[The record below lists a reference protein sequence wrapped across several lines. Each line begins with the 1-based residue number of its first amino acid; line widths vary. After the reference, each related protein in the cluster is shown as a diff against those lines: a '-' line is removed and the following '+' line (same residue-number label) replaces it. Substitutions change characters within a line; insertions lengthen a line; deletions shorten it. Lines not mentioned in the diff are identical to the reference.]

1 MVLHSA
7 MELFCL
13 NIHLQQG
20 EQWKKHMDIFNELK
34 TKPMNSYRWLLV
46 ALCILLNVVD
56 GYDVQVMS
64 FTAASVS
71 KEWALSGSELGI
83 LISLGLIGMAVG
95 SLFIAPIADSV
106 GRRTIILSCLLLSG
120 ITMLVSSHADSAFQL
135 GILRFITGIG
145 IGGLL
150 TNGAVMA
157 NEFSTTKWKNLS
169 VALLSTGYAM
179 GAVFGGMIA
188 FRLIGTVGWRT
199 VFLCGGLFTLAVLVL
214 VYFVLPESVEY
225 QLIKRK
231 PNTLERI
238 NKTLAKFKISTI
250 EAFPA
255 YQQVST
261 GKVTIASLFK
271 GQLKVRTLFVWV
283 AFFSVMA
290 GQYFIL
296 TWTPKLLSMAGMT
309 PEQGVSLGIILNFG
323 GIFGAILMAFLTVRF
338 KIHFVLS
345 TFFAATAAC
354 ITVFVLNSGDYTS
367 AMWIAVLV
375 GVFNNGCV
383 AGMYALAN
391 STYDTEVRAT
401 GVGSAITMGR
411 LGGILSP
418 LGAGYLLDAGIK
430 PLHLYNFDA
439 VLFGVGC
446 VMIVLMY
453 IAVRKQNLGK
463 TVAQTQQHTTP

>member
-1 MVLHSA
+1 
-7 MELFCL
+7 
-13 NIHLQQG
+13 
-20 EQWKKHMDIFNELK
+20 MDIFNELK
-34 TKPMNSYRWLLV
+34 TRPMNSYRWLLV
-46 ALCILLNVVD
+46 GLCILLNIVD

-71 KEWALSGSELGI
+71 KEWALSGSVLGI
-83 LISLGLIGMAVG
+83 LISLGLVGMAFG
-95 SLFIAPIADSV
+95 SLFIAPIADKV

-120 ITMLVSSHADSAFQL
+120 ITMLFSSHVMNPYQL
-135 GILRFITGIG
+135 GILRFVTGIG

-169 VALLSTGYAM
+169 VALLSTGYAI
-179 GAVFGGMIA
+179 GAVVGGMIA
-188 FRLIGTVGWRT
+188 YRLIGTVGWRS
-199 VFLCGGLFTLAVLVL
+199 VFMCGGIFTLSVLVL

-225 QLIKRK
+225 QLIKRQ
-231 PNTLERI
+231 PNSIERI
-238 NKTLAKFKISTI
+238 NKTLAKFNIQAIHS
-250 EAFPA
+250 FPA
-255 YQQVST
+255 YKELT
-261 GKVTIASLFK
+261 HGKVSIKTLFK
-271 GQLKVRTLFVWV
+271 GNFKARTIFVWI

-296 TWTPKLLSMAGMT
+296 TWTPKLLTMAGMT

-323 GIFGAILMAFLTVRF
+323 GIFGAILMAFLTVRYQ
-338 KIHFVLS
+338 INLVLS
-345 TFFAATAAC
+345 SFFALTAIF
-354 ITVFVLNSGDYTS
+354 ITVFVLNSGNYVS
-367 AMWIAVLV
+367 SMWIAVLV

-391 STYDTEVRAT
+391 STYDTEIRAT

-430 PLHLYNFDA
+430 PLHLYNIDA
-439 VLFGVGC
+439 ILFAIGC
-446 VMIVLMY
+446 IVIFVMYLTVK
-453 IAVRKQNLGK
+453 KQKHIKDLKQVNSLS
-463 TVAQTQQHTTP
+463 

>member
-1 MVLHSA
+1 
-7 MELFCL
+7 
-13 NIHLQQG
+13 
-20 EQWKKHMDIFNELK
+20 MDIFNELK
-34 TKPMNSYRWLLV
+34 TRPMNSYRWLLV
-46 ALCILLNVVD
+46 GLCILLNIVD

-71 KEWALSGSELGI
+71 KEWALSGSILGI
-83 LISLGLIGMAVG
+83 LISLGLVGMAFG
-95 SLFIAPIADSV
+95 SLFIAPIADKV

-120 ITMLVSSHADSAFQL
+120 ITMLFSSHVMNTYQL

-169 VALLSTGYAM
+169 VALLSTGYAI
-179 GAVFGGMIA
+179 GAVVGGMIA
-188 FRLIGTVGWRT
+188 YRLIGTVGWRS
-199 VFLCGGLFTLAVLVL
+199 VFMCGGIFTLTVLVL

-225 QLIKRK
+225 QLIKRQ
-231 PNTLERI
+231 PNSIERI
-238 NKTLAKFKISTI
+238 NKTLAKFNIQAIHS
-250 EAFPA
+250 FPA
-255 YQQVST
+255 YKELT
-261 GKVTIASLFK
+261 HGKVSIKTLFK
-271 GQLKVRTLFVWV
+271 GNFKARTIFVWI

-296 TWTPKLLSMAGMT
+296 TWTPKLLTMAGMT

-323 GIFGAILMAFLTVRF
+323 GILGAILMAFLTVRYQ
-338 KIHFVLS
+338 INLVLS
-345 TFFAATAAC
+345 SFFALTAIF
-354 ITVFVLNSGDYTS
+354 ITVFVLNSGNYIYS
-367 AMWIAVLV
+367 MWIAVLV
-375 GVFNNGCV
+375 GIFNNGCV

-391 STYDTEVRAT
+391 STYDTEIRAT

-430 PLHLYNFDA
+430 PLHLYNIDA
-439 VLFGVGC
+439 ILFAIGC
-446 VMIVLMY
+446 IVIFVMYLTVK
-453 IAVRKQNLGK
+453 KQKHIKDLKQANSLS
-463 TVAQTQQHTTP
+463 

>member
-1 MVLHSA
+1 
-7 MELFCL
+7 
-13 NIHLQQG
+13 
-20 EQWKKHMDIFNELK
+20 MDIFNELK
-34 TKPMNSYRWLLV
+34 TRPMNSYRWLLV
-46 ALCILLNVVD
+46 GLCILLNIVD

-71 KEWALSGSELGI
+71 KEWALSGSVLGI
-83 LISLGLIGMAVG
+83 LISLGLVGMAFG
-95 SLFIAPIADSV
+95 SLFIAPIADKV

-120 ITMLVSSHADSAFQL
+120 ITMLFSSHVMNPYQL

-169 VALLSTGYAM
+169 VALLSTGYAI
-179 GAVFGGMIA
+179 GAVVGGMIA
-188 FRLIGTVGWRT
+188 YRLIGTVGWRS
-199 VFLCGGLFTLAVLVL
+199 VFMCGGIFTLTVLIL

-225 QLIKRK
+225 QLIKRQ
-231 PNTLERI
+231 PNSIERI
-238 NKTLAKFKISTI
+238 NKTLAKFNIQAIHS
-250 EAFPA
+250 FPA
-255 YQQVST
+255 YKELT
-261 GKVTIASLFK
+261 HGKVSIKTLFK
-271 GQLKVRTLFVWV
+271 GNFKARTIFVWI

-296 TWTPKLLSMAGMT
+296 TWTPKLLTMAGMT

-323 GIFGAILMAFLTVRF
+323 GILGAILMAFLTVRYQ
-338 KIHFVLS
+338 INLVLS
-345 TFFAATAAC
+345 SFFALTAIF
-354 ITVFVLNSGDYTS
+354 ITVFVLNSGNYIYS
-367 AMWIAVLV
+367 MWIAVLV
-375 GVFNNGCV
+375 GIFNNGCV

-391 STYDTEVRAT
+391 STYDTEIRAT

-430 PLHLYNFDA
+430 PLHLYNIDA
-439 VLFGVGC
+439 ILFAIGC
-446 VMIVLMY
+446 IVIFIMY
-453 IAVRKQNLGK
+453 LTVKKQKHIKDLKQVNSLS
-463 TVAQTQQHTTP
+463 

>member
-1 MVLHSA
+1 
-7 MELFCL
+7 
-13 NIHLQQG
+13 
-20 EQWKKHMDIFNELK
+20 MDIFNELK
-34 TKPMNSYRWLLV
+34 TRPMNSYRWLLV
-46 ALCILLNVVD
+46 GLCILLNIVD

-71 KEWALSGSELGI
+71 KEWALSGSILGI
-83 LISLGLIGMAVG
+83 LISLGLVGMAFG
-95 SLFIAPIADSV
+95 SLFIAPIADKV

-120 ITMLVSSHADSAFQL
+120 ITMLFSSHVMNPYQL

-169 VALLSTGYAM
+169 VALLSTGYAI
-179 GAVFGGMIA
+179 GAVVGGMIA
-188 FRLIGTVGWRT
+188 YRLIGTVGWRS
-199 VFLCGGLFTLAVLVL
+199 VFMCGGIFTLTVLVL

-225 QLIKRK
+225 QLIKRQ
-231 PNTLERI
+231 PNSIERI
-238 NKTLAKFKISTI
+238 NKTLAKFNIQAIHS
-250 EAFPA
+250 FPA
-255 YQQVST
+255 YT
-261 GKVTIASLFK
+261 ELTHGKVSIKTLFK
-271 GQLKVRTLFVWV
+271 GNLKARTIFVWI

-296 TWTPKLLSMAGMT
+296 TWTPKLLTMAGMT

-323 GIFGAILMAFLTVRF
+323 GIFGAILMAFLTVRYQ
-338 KIHFVLS
+338 INLVLS
-345 TFFAATAAC
+345 SFFALTAIF
-354 ITVFVLNSGDYTS
+354 ITVFVLNSGNYVYS
-367 AMWIAVLV
+367 MWIAVLV

-391 STYDTEVRAT
+391 STYDTEIRAT

-430 PLHLYNFDA
+430 PLHLYNIDA
-439 VLFGVGC
+439 ILFAIGC
-446 VMIVLMY
+446 IVIFVMYLTVK
-453 IAVRKQNLGK
+453 KQKHIKDLKQVNSLS
-463 TVAQTQQHTTP
+463 

>member
-1 MVLHSA
+1 
-7 MELFCL
+7 
-13 NIHLQQG
+13 
-20 EQWKKHMDIFNELK
+20 MDIFNELK
-34 TKPMNSYRWLLV
+34 TQPMNSYRWLLV
-46 ALCILLNVVD
+46 GLCILLNIVD

-71 KEWALSGSELGI
+71 KEWALSGSVLGI
-83 LISLGLIGMAVG
+83 LISLGLVGMAFG
-95 SLFIAPIADSV
+95 SLFIAPIADKV

-120 ITMLVSSHADSAFQL
+120 ITMLFSSHVMNPYQL

-169 VALLSTGYAM
+169 VALLSTGYAI
-179 GAVFGGMIA
+179 GAVVGGMIA
-188 FRLIGTVGWRT
+188 YRLIGNVGWRS
-199 VFLCGGLFTLAVLVL
+199 VFMCGGIFTLTVLVL

-225 QLIKRK
+225 QLIKRQ
-231 PNTLERI
+231 PNSIERI
-238 NKTLAKFKISTI
+238 NKTLAKFNIQAIHS
-250 EAFPA
+250 FPA
-255 YQQVST
+255 YKELT
-261 GKVTIASLFK
+261 HGKVSIKTLFK
-271 GQLKVRTLFVWV
+271 GNFKARTIFVWI

-296 TWTPKLLSMAGMT
+296 TWTPKLLTMAGMT

-323 GIFGAILMAFLTVRF
+323 GILGAILMAFLTVRYQ
-338 KIHFVLS
+338 INLVLS
-345 TFFAATAAC
+345 SFFALTAIF
-354 ITVFVLNSGDYTS
+354 ITVFVLNSGNYIYS
-367 AMWIAVLV
+367 MWIAVLV
-375 GVFNNGCV
+375 GIFNNGCV

-391 STYDTEVRAT
+391 STYDTEIRAT

-430 PLHLYNFDA
+430 PLHLYNIDA
-439 VLFGVGC
+439 ILFAIGC
-446 VMIVLMY
+446 IVIFIMY
-453 IAVRKQNLGK
+453 LTVKKQKHIKDLKQVNSLS
-463 TVAQTQQHTTP
+463 

>member
-1 MVLHSA
+1 
-7 MELFCL
+7 
-13 NIHLQQG
+13 
-20 EQWKKHMDIFNELK
+20 MDIFNELK
-34 TKPMNSYRWLLV
+34 TRPMNSYRWLLV
-46 ALCILLNVVD
+46 GLCILLNIVD

-71 KEWALSGSELGI
+71 KEWALSGSVLGI
-83 LISLGLIGMAVG
+83 LISLGLVGMAFG
-95 SLFIAPIADSV
+95 SLFIAPIADKV

-120 ITMLVSSHADSAFQL
+120 ITMLFSSHVMNPYQL
-135 GILRFITGIG
+135 GILRFVTGIG

-169 VALLSTGYAM
+169 VALLSTGYAI
-179 GAVFGGMIA
+179 GAVVGGMIA
-188 FRLIGTVGWRT
+188 YRLIGTVGWRS
-199 VFLCGGLFTLAVLVL
+199 VFMCGGIFTLSVLVL

-225 QLIKRK
+225 QLIKRQ
-231 PNTLERI
+231 PTSIERI
-238 NKTLAKFKISTI
+238 NKTLAKFNIQAIHS
-250 EAFPA
+250 FPA
-255 YQQVST
+255 YKELT
-261 GKVTIASLFK
+261 HGKVSIKTLFK
-271 GQLKVRTLFVWV
+271 GNFKARTIFVWI

-296 TWTPKLLSMAGMT
+296 TWTPKLLTMAGMT

-323 GIFGAILMAFLTVRF
+323 GIFGAILMAFLTVRYQ
-338 KIHFVLS
+338 INLVLS
-345 TFFAATAAC
+345 SFFALTAIF
-354 ITVFVLNSGDYTS
+354 ITVFVLNSGNYVYS
-367 AMWIAVLV
+367 MWIAVLV

-391 STYDTEVRAT
+391 STYDTEIRAT

-430 PLHLYNFDA
+430 PLHLYNIDA
-439 VLFGVGC
+439 ILFAIGC
-446 VMIVLMY
+446 IVIFVMYLTVK
-453 IAVRKQNLGK
+453 KQKHIKDLKQLNSLS
-463 TVAQTQQHTTP
+463 

>member
-1 MVLHSA
+1 
-7 MELFCL
+7 
-13 NIHLQQG
+13 
-20 EQWKKHMDIFNELK
+20 MDIFNELK
-34 TKPMNSYRWLLV
+34 TRPMNSYRWLLV
-46 ALCILLNVVD
+46 SLCILLNIVD

-71 KEWALSGSELGI
+71 KEWALSGSVLGI
-83 LISLGLIGMAVG
+83 LISLGLVGMAFG
-95 SLFIAPIADSV
+95 SLFIAPIADKV

-120 ITMLVSSHADSAFQL
+120 ITMLFSSHVMNPYQL

-169 VALLSTGYAM
+169 VALLSTGYAI
-179 GAVFGGMIA
+179 GAVVGGMIA
-188 FRLIGTVGWRT
+188 YRLIGTVGWRS
-199 VFLCGGLFTLAVLVL
+199 VFMCGGIFTLTVLVL

-225 QLIKRK
+225 QLIKRQ
-231 PNTLERI
+231 PNSIERI
-238 NKTLAKFKISTI
+238 NKTLAKFNIQAIHS
-250 EAFPA
+250 FPA
-255 YQQVST
+255 YKELT
-261 GKVTIASLFK
+261 HGKVSIKTLFK
-271 GQLKVRTLFVWV
+271 GNFKARTIFVWI

-296 TWTPKLLSMAGMT
+296 TWTPKLLTMAGMT

-323 GIFGAILMAFLTVRF
+323 GILGAILMAFLTVRYQ
-338 KIHFVLS
+338 INLVLS
-345 TFFAATAAC
+345 SFFALTAIF
-354 ITVFVLNSGDYTS
+354 ITVFVLNSGNYIYS
-367 AMWIAVLV
+367 MWIAVLV
-375 GVFNNGCV
+375 GIFNNGCV

-391 STYDTEVRAT
+391 STYDTEIRAT

-430 PLHLYNFDA
+430 PLHLYNIDA
-439 VLFGVGC
+439 ILFAIGC
-446 VMIVLMY
+446 IVIFIMY
-453 IAVRKQNLGK
+453 LTVKKQKHIKDLKQVNSLS
-463 TVAQTQQHTTP
+463 

>member
-1 MVLHSA
+1 
-7 MELFCL
+7 
-13 NIHLQQG
+13 
-20 EQWKKHMDIFNELK
+20 MDIFNELK
-34 TKPMNSYRWLLV
+34 TRPMNSYRWLLV
-46 ALCILLNVVD
+46 GLCILLNIVD

-71 KEWALSGSELGI
+71 KEWALSGSVLGI
-83 LISLGLIGMAVG
+83 LISLGLVGMAFG
-95 SLFIAPIADSV
+95 SLFIAPIADKV

-120 ITMLVSSHADSAFQL
+120 ITMLFSSHVMNPYQL

-169 VALLSTGYAM
+169 VALLSTGYAI
-179 GAVFGGMIA
+179 GAVVGGMIA
-188 FRLIGTVGWRT
+188 YRLIGTVGWRS
-199 VFLCGGLFTLAVLVL
+199 VFMCGGIFTLTVLVL

-225 QLIKRK
+225 QLIKRQ
-231 PNTLERI
+231 PNSIERI
-238 NKTLAKFKISTI
+238 NKTLAKFNIQAIHS
-250 EAFPA
+250 FPV
-255 YQQVST
+255 YKELT
-261 GKVTIASLFK
+261 HGKVSIKTLFK
-271 GQLKVRTLFVWV
+271 GNFKARTIFVWI

-296 TWTPKLLSMAGMT
+296 TWTPKLLTMAGMT

-323 GIFGAILMAFLTVRF
+323 GILGAILMAFLTVRYQ
-338 KIHFVLS
+338 INLVLS
-345 TFFAATAAC
+345 SFFALTAIF
-354 ITVFVLNSGDYTS
+354 ITVFVLNSGNYIYS
-367 AMWIAVLV
+367 MWIAVLV
-375 GVFNNGCV
+375 GIFNNGCV

-391 STYDTEVRAT
+391 STYDTEIRAT

-430 PLHLYNFDA
+430 PLHLYNIDA
-439 VLFGVGC
+439 ILFAIGC
-446 VMIVLMY
+446 IVIFIMY
-453 IAVRKQNLGK
+453 LTVKKQKHIKDLKQVNSLS
-463 TVAQTQQHTTP
+463 

>member
-1 MVLHSA
+1 
-7 MELFCL
+7 
-13 NIHLQQG
+13 
-20 EQWKKHMDIFNELK
+20 MDIINEFK
-34 TKPMNSYRWLLV
+34 TSPMNGYRWLLIG
-46 ALCILLNVVD
+46 LCILLNVVD

-64 FTAASVS
+64 FTASSVS
-71 KEWALSGSELGI
+71 KEWALSGSTLGL
-83 LISLGLIGMAVG
+83 LISLGLIGMACG
-95 SLFIAPIADSV
+95 SLFIAPIADKV

-120 ITMLVSSHADSAFQL
+120 ITMLLSSQVSSHYQL

-169 VALLSTGYAM
+169 VALLSTGYAL

-188 FRLIGTVGWRT
+188 YHLIGTVGWRS
-199 VFLCGGLFTLAVLVL
+199 VFMYGGIFTLCALVL

-231 PNTLERI
+231 PDTIDKINQTLV
-238 NKTLAKFKISTI
+238 KFKVSTI
-250 EAFPA
+250 SAFPVYEEINA
-255 YQQVST
+255 
-261 GKVTIASLFK
+261 GKVSIATLLK
-271 GQLKVRTLFVWV
+271 GHLKARTLFVWI

-296 TWTPKLLSMAGMT
+296 TWTPKLLTMAGMS

-323 GIFGAILMAFLTVRF
+323 GIFGAILMAFLTVRY

-345 TFFAATAAC
+345 TFFALTAVC
-354 ITVFVLNSGDYTS
+354 ITIFVLYSGNYLY

-391 STYDTEVRAT
+391 STYDTEIRAT

-418 LGAGYLLDAGIK
+418 LGAGYLLDGGIA
-430 PLHLYNFDA
+430 PLHLYNIDA
-439 VLFGVGC
+439 VLFAIGC
-446 VMIVLMY
+446 VVVILMY
-453 IAVRKQNLGK
+453 LTIKKQK
-463 TVAQTQQHTTP
+463 AEKAPEQISAT

>member
-1 MVLHSA
+1 
-7 MELFCL
+7 
-13 NIHLQQG
+13 
-20 EQWKKHMDIFNELK
+20 MDIFNELK
-34 TKPMNSYRWLLV
+34 TRPMNSYRWLLV
-46 ALCILLNVVD
+46 GLCILLNIVD

-71 KEWALSGSELGI
+71 KEWALSGSVLGI
-83 LISLGLIGMAVG
+83 LISLGLVGMAFG
-95 SLFIAPIADSV
+95 SLFIAPIADKV

-120 ITMLVSSHADSAFQL
+120 ITMLFSSHVMNPYQL
-135 GILRFITGIG
+135 GILRFVTGIG

-169 VALLSTGYAM
+169 VALLSTGYAI
-179 GAVFGGMIA
+179 GAVVGGMIA
-188 FRLIGTVGWRT
+188 YRLIGTVGWRS
-199 VFLCGGLFTLAVLVL
+199 VFMCGGIFTLSVLVL

-225 QLIKRK
+225 QLIKRQ
-231 PNTLERI
+231 PNSIERI
-238 NKTLAKFKISTI
+238 NKTLAKFNIQAIHS
-250 EAFPA
+250 FPA
-255 YQQVST
+255 YKELT
-261 GKVTIASLFK
+261 HGKVSIKTLFK
-271 GQLKVRTLFVWV
+271 GNFKARTIFVWI

-296 TWTPKLLSMAGMT
+296 TWTPKLLTMAGMT

-323 GIFGAILMAFLTVRF
+323 GIFGAILMAFLTVRYQ
-338 KIHFVLS
+338 INLVLS
-345 TFFAATAAC
+345 SFFALTAIF
-354 ITVFVLNSGDYTS
+354 ITVFVLNSGNYVYS
-367 AMWIAVLV
+367 MWIAVLV

-391 STYDTEVRAT
+391 STYDTEIRAT

-430 PLHLYNFDA
+430 PLHLYNIDA
-439 VLFGVGC
+439 ILFAIGC
-446 VMIVLMY
+446 IVIFVMYLTVK
-453 IAVRKQNLGK
+453 KQKHIKDLKQLNSLS
-463 TVAQTQQHTTP
+463 

>member
-1 MVLHSA
+1 
-7 MELFCL
+7 
-13 NIHLQQG
+13 
-20 EQWKKHMDIFNELK
+20 MDIFNELK
-34 TKPMNSYRWLLV
+34 TRPMNSYRWLLV
-46 ALCILLNVVD
+46 GLCILLNIVD

-71 KEWALSGSELGI
+71 KEWALSGSVLGI
-83 LISLGLIGMAVG
+83 LISLGLVGMAFG
-95 SLFIAPIADSV
+95 SLFIAPIADKV

-120 ITMLVSSHADSAFQL
+120 ITMLFSSHVMNPYQL

-169 VALLSTGYAM
+169 VALLSTGYAI
-179 GAVFGGMIA
+179 GAVVGGMIA
-188 FRLIGTVGWRT
+188 YRLIGTVGWRS
-199 VFLCGGLFTLAVLVL
+199 VFMCGGIFTLTVLVL

-225 QLIKRK
+225 QLIKRQ
-231 PNTLERI
+231 PNSIERI
-238 NKTLAKFKISTI
+238 NKTLAKFNIQAIHS
-250 EAFPA
+250 FPA
-255 YQQVST
+255 YKELT
-261 GKVTIASLFK
+261 HGKVSIKTLFK
-271 GQLKVRTLFVWV
+271 GNFKARTIFVWI

-296 TWTPKLLSMAGMT
+296 TWTPKLLTMAGMT

-323 GIFGAILMAFLTVRF
+323 GILGAILMAFLTVRYQ
-338 KIHFVLS
+338 INLVLS
-345 TFFAATAAC
+345 SFFALTAIF
-354 ITVFVLNSGDYTS
+354 ITVFVLNSGNYVYS
-367 AMWIAVLV
+367 MWIAVLV
-375 GVFNNGCV
+375 GIFNNGCV

-391 STYDTEVRAT
+391 STYDTEIRAT

-430 PLHLYNFDA
+430 PLHLYNIDA
-439 VLFGVGC
+439 ILFAIGC
-446 VMIVLMY
+446 IVIFIMY
-453 IAVRKQNLGK
+453 LTVKKQKHIKDLKQVNSLS
-463 TVAQTQQHTTP
+463 

>member
-1 MVLHSA
+1 
-7 MELFCL
+7 
-13 NIHLQQG
+13 
-20 EQWKKHMDIFNELK
+20 MDIFNELK
-34 TKPMNSYRWLLV
+34 TRPMNSYRWLLV
-46 ALCILLNVVD
+46 GLCILLNIVD

-71 KEWALSGSELGI
+71 KEWALSGSVLGI
-83 LISLGLIGMAVG
+83 LISLGLVGMAFG
-95 SLFIAPIADSV
+95 SLFIAPIADKV

-120 ITMLVSSHADSAFQL
+120 ITMLFSSHVMNPYQL

-169 VALLSTGYAM
+169 VALLSTGYAI
-179 GAVFGGMIA
+179 GAVVGGMIA
-188 FRLIGTVGWRT
+188 YQLIGTVGWRS
-199 VFLCGGLFTLAVLVL
+199 VFMCGGIFTLTVLVL

-225 QLIKRK
+225 QLIKRQ
-231 PNTLERI
+231 PNSIERI
-238 NKTLAKFKISTI
+238 NKTLAKFNIQAIHS
-250 EAFPA
+250 FPA
-255 YQQVST
+255 YKELT
-261 GKVTIASLFK
+261 HGKVSIKTLFK
-271 GQLKVRTLFVWV
+271 GNFKARTIFVWI

-296 TWTPKLLSMAGMT
+296 TWTPKLLTMAGMT

-323 GIFGAILMAFLTVRF
+323 GILGAILMAFLTVRYQ
-338 KIHFVLS
+338 INLVLS
-345 TFFAATAAC
+345 SFFALTAIF
-354 ITVFVLNSGDYTS
+354 ITVFVLNSGNYIYS
-367 AMWIAVLV
+367 MWIAVLV
-375 GVFNNGCV
+375 GIFNNGCV

-391 STYDTEVRAT
+391 STYDTEIRAT

-430 PLHLYNFDA
+430 PLHLYNIDA
-439 VLFGVGC
+439 ILFAIGC
-446 VMIVLMY
+446 IVIFIMY
-453 IAVRKQNLGK
+453 LTVKKQKHIKDLKQVNSLS
-463 TVAQTQQHTTP
+463 

>member
-1 MVLHSA
+1 
-7 MELFCL
+7 
-13 NIHLQQG
+13 
-20 EQWKKHMDIFNELK
+20 MDIFNELK
-34 TKPMNSYRWLLV
+34 TRPMNSYRWLLV
-46 ALCILLNVVD
+46 DLCILLNIVD

-71 KEWALSGSELGI
+71 KEWALSGSVLGI
-83 LISLGLIGMAVG
+83 LISLGLVGMAFG
-95 SLFIAPIADSV
+95 SLFIAPIADKV

-120 ITMLVSSHADSAFQL
+120 ITMLFSSHVMNPYQL

-169 VALLSTGYAM
+169 VALLSTGYAI
-179 GAVFGGMIA
+179 GAVVGGMIA
-188 FRLIGTVGWRT
+188 YRLIGNVGWRS
-199 VFLCGGLFTLAVLVL
+199 VFMCGGIFTLTVLVL

-225 QLIKRK
+225 QLIKRQ
-231 PNTLERI
+231 PNSIERI
-238 NKTLAKFKISTI
+238 NKTLAKFNIQAIHS
-250 EAFPA
+250 FPA
-255 YQQVST
+255 YKELT
-261 GKVTIASLFK
+261 HGKVSIKTLFK
-271 GQLKVRTLFVWV
+271 GNFKARTIFVWI

-296 TWTPKLLSMAGMT
+296 TWTPKLLTMAGMT

-323 GIFGAILMAFLTVRF
+323 GILGAILMAFLTVRYQ
-338 KIHFVLS
+338 INLVLS
-345 TFFAATAAC
+345 SFFALTAIF
-354 ITVFVLNSGDYTS
+354 ITVFVLNSGNYIYS
-367 AMWIAVLV
+367 MWIAVLV
-375 GVFNNGCV
+375 GIFNNGCV

-391 STYDTEVRAT
+391 STYDTEIRAT

-430 PLHLYNFDA
+430 PLHLYNIDA
-439 VLFGVGC
+439 ILFAIGC
-446 VMIVLMY
+446 IVIFIMY
-453 IAVRKQNLGK
+453 LTVKKQKHIKDLKQVNSLS
-463 TVAQTQQHTTP
+463 

>member
-1 MVLHSA
+1 
-7 MELFCL
+7 
-13 NIHLQQG
+13 
-20 EQWKKHMDIFNELK
+20 MDIFNELK
-34 TKPMNSYRWLLV
+34 TRPMNSYRWLLV
-46 ALCILLNVVD
+46 GLCILLNIVD

-71 KEWALSGSELGI
+71 KEWALSGSVLGI
-83 LISLGLIGMAVG
+83 LISLGLVGMAFG
-95 SLFIAPIADSV
+95 SLFIAPIADKV

-120 ITMLVSSHADSAFQL
+120 ITMLFSSHVMNPYQL

-169 VALLSTGYAM
+169 VALLSTGYAI
-179 GAVFGGMIA
+179 GAVVGGMIA
-188 FRLIGTVGWRT
+188 YRLIGNVGWRS
-199 VFLCGGLFTLAVLVL
+199 VFMCGGIFTLTVLVL

-225 QLIKRK
+225 QLIKRQ
-231 PNTLERI
+231 PNSIERI
-238 NKTLAKFKISTI
+238 NKTLAKFNIQAIHS
-250 EAFPA
+250 FPA
-255 YQQVST
+255 YKELT
-261 GKVTIASLFK
+261 HGKVSIKTLFK
-271 GQLKVRTLFVWV
+271 GNFKARTIFVWI

-296 TWTPKLLSMAGMT
+296 TWTPKLLTMAGMT

-323 GIFGAILMAFLTVRF
+323 GILGAILMAFLTVRYQ
-338 KIHFVLS
+338 INLVLS
-345 TFFAATAAC
+345 SFFALTAIF
-354 ITVFVLNSGDYTS
+354 ITVFVLNSGNYIYS
-367 AMWIAVLV
+367 MWIAVLV
-375 GVFNNGCV
+375 GIFNNGCV

-391 STYDTEVRAT
+391 STYDTEIRAT

-430 PLHLYNFDA
+430 PLL
-439 VLFGVGC
+439 V
-446 VMIVLMY
+446 
-453 IAVRKQNLGK
+453 
-463 TVAQTQQHTTP
+463 

>member
-1 MVLHSA
+1 
-7 MELFCL
+7 
-13 NIHLQQG
+13 
-20 EQWKKHMDIFNELK
+20 MDIFNELK
-34 TKPMNSYRWLLV
+34 TRPMNSYRWLLV
-46 ALCILLNVVD
+46 GLCILLNIVD

-71 KEWALSGSELGI
+71 KEWALSGSVLGI
-83 LISLGLIGMAVG
+83 LISLGLVGMAFG
-95 SLFIAPIADSV
+95 SLFIAPIADKV

-120 ITMLVSSHADSAFQL
+120 ITMLYSSHVMNPYQL

-169 VALLSTGYAM
+169 VALLSTGYAI
-179 GAVFGGMIA
+179 GAVVGGMIA
-188 FRLIGTVGWRT
+188 YRLIGTVGWRS
-199 VFLCGGLFTLAVLVL
+199 VFMCGGIFTLTVLVL

-225 QLIKRK
+225 QLIKRQ
-231 PNTLERI
+231 PNSIERI
-238 NKTLAKFKISTI
+238 NKTLAKFNIQAIHS
-250 EAFPA
+250 FPA
-255 YQQVST
+255 YKELT
-261 GKVTIASLFK
+261 HGKVSIKTLFK
-271 GQLKVRTLFVWV
+271 GNFKARTIFVWI

-296 TWTPKLLSMAGMT
+296 TWTPKLLTMAGMT

-323 GIFGAILMAFLTVRF
+323 GILGAILMAFLTVRYQ
-338 KIHFVLS
+338 INLVLS
-345 TFFAATAAC
+345 SFFALTAIF
-354 ITVFVLNSGDYTS
+354 ITVFVLNSGNYIYS
-367 AMWIAVLV
+367 MWIAVLV
-375 GVFNNGCV
+375 GIFNNGCV

-391 STYDTEVRAT
+391 STYDTEIRAT

-430 PLHLYNFDA
+430 PLHLYNIDA
-439 VLFGVGC
+439 ILFAIGC
-446 VMIVLMY
+446 IVIFIMY
-453 IAVRKQNLGK
+453 LTVKKQKHIKDLKQVNSLS
-463 TVAQTQQHTTP
+463 

>member
-1 MVLHSA
+1 
-7 MELFCL
+7 
-13 NIHLQQG
+13 
-20 EQWKKHMDIFNELK
+20 MDIFNELK
-34 TKPMNSYRWLLV
+34 TRPMNSYRWLLV
-46 ALCILLNVVD
+46 GLCILLNIVD

-71 KEWALSGSELGI
+71 KEWALSGSVLGI
-83 LISLGLIGMAVG
+83 LISLGLVGMAFG
-95 SLFIAPIADSV
+95 SLFIAPIADKV
-106 GRRTIILSCLLLSG
+106 GRRTIIISCLLLSG
-120 ITMLVSSHADSAFQL
+120 ITMLFSSHVINPYQL

-169 VALLSTGYAM
+169 VALLSTGYAI
-179 GAVFGGMIA
+179 GAVVGGMIA
-188 FRLIGTVGWRT
+188 YRLIGTVGWRS
-199 VFLCGGLFTLAVLVL
+199 VFMCGGIFTLTVLVL

-225 QLIKRK
+225 QLIKRQ
-231 PNTLERI
+231 PNSIERI
-238 NKTLAKFKISTI
+238 NKTLAKFNIQAIHS
-250 EAFPA
+250 FPA
-255 YQQVST
+255 YT
-261 GKVTIASLFK
+261 ELTHGKVSIKTLFK
-271 GQLKVRTLFVWV
+271 GNLKARTIFVWI

-296 TWTPKLLSMAGMT
+296 TWTPKLLTMAGMT

-323 GIFGAILMAFLTVRF
+323 GIFGAILMAFLTVRYQ
-338 KIHFVLS
+338 INLVLS
-345 TFFAATAAC
+345 SFFALTAIF
-354 ITVFVLNSGDYTS
+354 ITVFVLNSGNYVYS
-367 AMWIAVLV
+367 MWIAVLV

-391 STYDTEVRAT
+391 STYDTEIRAT

-430 PLHLYNFDA
+430 PLHLYNIDA
-439 VLFGVGC
+439 ILFAIGC
-446 VMIVLMY
+446 IVIFVMYLTVK
-453 IAVRKQNLGK
+453 KQKHIKDLKQVNSLS
-463 TVAQTQQHTTP
+463 

>member
-1 MVLHSA
+1 
-7 MELFCL
+7 
-13 NIHLQQG
+13 
-20 EQWKKHMDIFNELK
+20 MDIFNELK
-34 TKPMNSYRWLLV
+34 TRPMNSYRWLLV
-46 ALCILLNVVD
+46 GLCILLNIVD

-71 KEWALSGSELGI
+71 KEWALSGSILGI
-83 LISLGLIGMAVG
+83 LISLGLVGMAFG
-95 SLFIAPIADSV
+95 SLFIAPIADKV

-120 ITMLVSSHADSAFQL
+120 ITMLFSSHVMNSYQL

-169 VALLSTGYAM
+169 VALLSTGYAI
-179 GAVFGGMIA
+179 GAVVGGMIA
-188 FRLIGTVGWRT
+188 YRLIGTVGWRS
-199 VFLCGGLFTLAVLVL
+199 VFMCGGIFTLTVLVL

-225 QLIKRK
+225 QLIKRQ
-231 PNTLERI
+231 PNSIERI
-238 NKTLAKFKISTI
+238 NKTLAKFNIQAIHS
-250 EAFPA
+250 FPA
-255 YQQVST
+255 YT
-261 GKVTIASLFK
+261 ELTHGKVSIKTLFK
-271 GQLKVRTLFVWV
+271 GNLKARTIFVWI

-296 TWTPKLLSMAGMT
+296 TWTPKLLTMAGMT

-323 GIFGAILMAFLTVRF
+323 GIFGAILMAFLTVRYQ
-338 KIHFVLS
+338 INLVLS
-345 TFFAATAAC
+345 SFFALTAIF
-354 ITVFVLNSGDYTS
+354 ITVFVLNSGNYVYS
-367 AMWIAVLV
+367 MWIAVLV

-391 STYDTEVRAT
+391 STYDTEIRAT

-430 PLHLYNFDA
+430 PLHLYNIDA
-439 VLFGVGC
+439 ILFAIGC
-446 VMIVLMY
+446 IVIFVMYLTVK
-453 IAVRKQNLGK
+453 KQKHIKDLKQVNSLS
-463 TVAQTQQHTTP
+463 

>member
-1 MVLHSA
+1 
-7 MELFCL
+7 
-13 NIHLQQG
+13 
-20 EQWKKHMDIFNELK
+20 MDIFNELK
-34 TKPMNSYRWLLV
+34 TRPMNSYRWLLV
-46 ALCILLNVVD
+46 GLCILLNIVD

-71 KEWALSGSELGI
+71 KEWALSGSVLGI
-83 LISLGLIGMAVG
+83 LISLGLVGMAFG
-95 SLFIAPIADSV
+95 SLFIAPIADKV

-120 ITMLVSSHADSAFQL
+120 ITMLFSSHVINPYQL

-169 VALLSTGYAM
+169 VALLSTGYAI
-179 GAVFGGMIA
+179 GAVVGGMIA
-188 FRLIGTVGWRT
+188 YRLIGTIGWRS
-199 VFLCGGLFTLAVLVL
+199 VFMCGGIFTLTVLVL

-225 QLIKRK
+225 QLIKRQ
-231 PNTLERI
+231 PNSIERI
-238 NKTLAKFKISTI
+238 NKTLAKFNIQAIHS
-250 EAFPA
+250 FPT
-255 YQQVST
+255 YKELT
-261 GKVTIASLFK
+261 HGKVSIKTLFK
-271 GQLKVRTLFVWV
+271 GNFKARTIFVWI

-296 TWTPKLLSMAGMT
+296 TWTPKLLTMAGMT

-323 GIFGAILMAFLTVRF
+323 GIFGAILMAFLTVRYQ
-338 KIHFVLS
+338 INLVLS
-345 TFFAATAAC
+345 SFFALTAIF
-354 ITVFVLNSGDYTS
+354 ITVFVLNSGNYVS
-367 AMWIAVLV
+367 SMWIAVLV

-391 STYDTEVRAT
+391 STYDTEIRAT

-430 PLHLYNFDA
+430 PLHLYNIDA
-439 VLFGVGC
+439 ILFAIGC
-446 VMIVLMY
+446 IVIFVMYLTVK
-453 IAVRKQNLGK
+453 KQKHIKDLKQVNSLS
-463 TVAQTQQHTTP
+463 

>member
-1 MVLHSA
+1 
-7 MELFCL
+7 
-13 NIHLQQG
+13 
-20 EQWKKHMDIFNELK
+20 MDIFNELK
-34 TKPMNSYRWLLV
+34 TKPMNGYRWLLV
-46 ALCILLNVVD
+46 AMCILLNVVD

-64 FTAASVS
+64 FTATSVS
-71 KEWALSGSELGI
+71 KEWALSGSTLGV
-83 LISLGLIGMAVG
+83 LISLGLVGMAVG
-95 SLFIAPIADSV
+95 SLFIAPFADKI
-106 GRRTIILSCLLLSG
+106 GRRRVILSCLLLSG
-120 ITMLVSSHADSAFQL
+120 VTMLVSTHVGSPYEL
-135 GILRFITGIG
+135 GVLRFITGIG

-150 TNGAVMA
+150 TNGAVLA

-188 FRLIGTVGWRT
+188 YHLIGTVGWRS
-199 VFLCGGLFTLAVLVL
+199 VFMYGGIFTLGVLVL

-225 QLIKRK
+225 QLIQRDQKS
-231 PNTLERI
+231 LERV
-238 NKTLAKFKISTI
+238 NQTLVKFNISPIQT
-250 EAFPA
+250 FPA
-255 YQQVST
+255 YEQVVT
-261 GKVTIASLFK
+261 GKVSLGNLFA
-271 GQLKVRTLFVWV
+271 GQLKARTLFVWT

-323 GIFGAILMAFLTVRF
+323 GIFGAILMAFLTVRY

-345 TFFAATAAC
+345 TFFAATAIC
-354 ITVFVLNSGDYTS
+354 ILIFVLNSGNYAS
-367 AMWIAVLV
+367 AMWVAVLV
-375 GVFNNGCV
+375 GIFNNGCV

-391 STYDTEVRAT
+391 STYGTEIRAT

-439 VLFGVGC
+439 VLFAIGC
-446 VMIVLMY
+446 VMVVLMY
-453 IAVRKQNLGK
+453 LVIKKQNSGK
-463 TVAQTQQHTTP
+463 AIRDAQHVAP

>member
-1 MVLHSA
+1 
-7 MELFCL
+7 
-13 NIHLQQG
+13 
-20 EQWKKHMDIFNELK
+20 MDIFNELK
-34 TKPMNSYRWLLV
+34 TRPMNSYRWLLV
-46 ALCILLNVVD
+46 GLCILLNIVD

-71 KEWALSGSELGI
+71 KEWALSGSILGI
-83 LISLGLIGMAVG
+83 LISLGLVGMAFG
-95 SLFIAPIADSV
+95 SLFIAPIADKV

-120 ITMLVSSHADSAFQL
+120 ITMLFSSHVINPYQL

-169 VALLSTGYAM
+169 VALLSTGYAI
-179 GAVFGGMIA
+179 GAVVGGMIA
-188 FRLIGTVGWRT
+188 YRLIGTVGWRS
-199 VFLCGGLFTLAVLVL
+199 VFMCGGIFTLTVLVL

-225 QLIKRK
+225 QLIKRQ
-231 PNTLERI
+231 PNSIERI
-238 NKTLAKFKISTI
+238 NKTLAKFNIQAIHS
-250 EAFPA
+250 FPA
-255 YQQVST
+255 YT
-261 GKVTIASLFK
+261 ELTHGKVSIKTLFK
-271 GQLKVRTLFVWV
+271 GNLKARTIFVWI

-296 TWTPKLLSMAGMT
+296 TWTPKLLTMAGMT

-323 GIFGAILMAFLTVRF
+323 GIFGAILMAFLTVRYQ
-338 KIHFVLS
+338 INLVLS
-345 TFFAATAAC
+345 SFFALTAIF
-354 ITVFVLNSGDYTS
+354 ITVFVLNSGNYVYS
-367 AMWIAVLV
+367 MWIAVLV

-391 STYDTEVRAT
+391 STYDTEIRAT

-430 PLHLYNFDA
+430 PLHLYNIDA
-439 VLFGVGC
+439 ILFAIGC
-446 VMIVLMY
+446 IVIFVMYLTVK
-453 IAVRKQNLGK
+453 KQKHIKDLKQVNSLS
-463 TVAQTQQHTTP
+463 

>member
-1 MVLHSA
+1 
-7 MELFCL
+7 
-13 NIHLQQG
+13 
-20 EQWKKHMDIFNELK
+20 MDIFNELK
-34 TKPMNSYRWLLV
+34 TRPMNSYRWLLV
-46 ALCILLNVVD
+46 GLCILLNIVD

-71 KEWALSGSELGI
+71 KEWALSGSVLGI
-83 LISLGLIGMAVG
+83 LISLGLVGMAFG
-95 SLFIAPIADSV
+95 SLFIAPIADKV

-120 ITMLVSSHADSAFQL
+120 ITMLFSSHVMNPYQL
-135 GILRFITGIG
+135 GVLRFITGIG

-169 VALLSTGYAM
+169 VALLSTGYAI
-179 GAVFGGMIA
+179 GAVVGGMIA
-188 FRLIGTVGWRT
+188 YRLIGTVGWRS
-199 VFLCGGLFTLAVLVL
+199 VFMCGGIFTLTVLVL

-225 QLIKRK
+225 QLIKRQ
-231 PNTLERI
+231 PNSIERI
-238 NKTLAKFKISTI
+238 NKTLAKFNIQAIHS
-250 EAFPA
+250 FPT
-255 YQQVST
+255 YKELT
-261 GKVTIASLFK
+261 HGKVSIKTLFK
-271 GQLKVRTLFVWV
+271 GNFKARTIFVWI

-296 TWTPKLLSMAGMT
+296 TWTPKLLTMAGMT

-323 GIFGAILMAFLTVRF
+323 GIFGAILMAFLTVRYQ
-338 KIHFVLS
+338 INLVLS
-345 TFFAATAAC
+345 SFFALTAIF
-354 ITVFVLNSGDYTS
+354 ITVFVLNSGNYVYS
-367 AMWIAVLV
+367 MWIAVLV

-391 STYDTEVRAT
+391 STYDTEIRAT

-430 PLHLYNFDA
+430 PLHLYNIDA
-439 VLFGVGC
+439 ILFAIGC
-446 VMIVLMY
+446 IVIFVMYLTVK
-453 IAVRKQNLGK
+453 KQKHIKDLKQVNSLS
-463 TVAQTQQHTTP
+463 

>member
-1 MVLHSA
+1 
-7 MELFCL
+7 
-13 NIHLQQG
+13 
-20 EQWKKHMDIFNELK
+20 MDIFNELK
-34 TKPMNSYRWLLV
+34 TRPMNSYRWLLV
-46 ALCILLNVVD
+46 GLCILLNIVD

-71 KEWALSGSELGI
+71 KEWALSGSVLGI
-83 LISLGLIGMAVG
+83 LISLGLVGMAFG
-95 SLFIAPIADSV
+95 SLFIAPIADKV

-120 ITMLVSSHADSAFQL
+120 ITMLFSSHVMNPYQL
-135 GILRFITGIG
+135 GILRFVTGIG

-169 VALLSTGYAM
+169 VALLSTGYAI
-179 GAVFGGMIA
+179 GAVVGGMIA
-188 FRLIGTVGWRT
+188 YRLIGTVGWRS
-199 VFLCGGLFTLAVLVL
+199 VFMCGGIFTLNVLVL

-225 QLIKRK
+225 QLIKRQ
-231 PNTLERI
+231 PNSIERI
-238 NKTLAKFKISTI
+238 NKTLAKFNIQAIHS
-250 EAFPA
+250 FPA
-255 YQQVST
+255 YKELT
-261 GKVTIASLFK
+261 HGKVSIKTLFK
-271 GQLKVRTLFVWV
+271 GNFKARTIFVWI

-296 TWTPKLLSMAGMT
+296 TWTPKLLTMAGMT

-323 GIFGAILMAFLTVRF
+323 GIFGAILMAFLTVRYQ
-338 KIHFVLS
+338 INLVLS
-345 TFFAATAAC
+345 SFFALTAIF
-354 ITVFVLNSGDYTS
+354 ITVFVLNSGNYVYS
-367 AMWIAVLV
+367 MWIAVLV

-391 STYDTEVRAT
+391 STYDTEIRAT

-430 PLHLYNFDA
+430 PLHLYNIDA
-439 VLFGVGC
+439 ILFAIGC
-446 VMIVLMY
+446 IVIFVMYLTVK
-453 IAVRKQNLGK
+453 KQKHIKDLKQLNSLS
-463 TVAQTQQHTTP
+463 

>member
-1 MVLHSA
+1 
-7 MELFCL
+7 
-13 NIHLQQG
+13 
-20 EQWKKHMDIFNELK
+20 MDIFNELK
-34 TKPMNSYRWLLV
+34 TRPMNSYRWLLV
-46 ALCILLNVVD
+46 GLCILLNIVD

-71 KEWALSGSELGI
+71 KEWALSGSVLGI
-83 LISLGLIGMAVG
+83 LISLGLVGMAFG
-95 SLFIAPIADSV
+95 SLFIAPIADKV

-120 ITMLVSSHADSAFQL
+120 ITMLFSSHVMNPYQL

-169 VALLSTGYAM
+169 VALLSTGYAI
-179 GAVFGGMIA
+179 GAVVGGMIA
-188 FRLIGTVGWRT
+188 YRLIGTVGWRS
-199 VFLCGGLFTLAVLVL
+199 VFMCGGIFTLTVLVL

-225 QLIKRK
+225 QLIKRQ
-231 PNTLERI
+231 PNSIERI
-238 NKTLAKFKISTI
+238 NKTLAKFNIQAIHS
-250 EAFPA
+250 FPA
-255 YQQVST
+255 YKELT
-261 GKVTIASLFK
+261 HGKVSIKTLFK
-271 GQLKVRTLFVWV
+271 GNFKARTIFVWI

-296 TWTPKLLSMAGMT
+296 TWTPKLLTMAGMT

-323 GIFGAILMAFLTVRF
+323 GILGAILMAFLTVRYQ
-338 KIHFVLS
+338 INLVLS
-345 TFFAATAAC
+345 SFFALTAIF
-354 ITVFVLNSGDYTS
+354 ITVFVLNSENYIYS
-367 AMWIAVLV
+367 MWIAVLV
-375 GVFNNGCV
+375 GIFNNGCV

-391 STYDTEVRAT
+391 STYDTEIRAT

-430 PLHLYNFDA
+430 PLHLYNIDA
-439 VLFGVGC
+439 ILFAIGC
-446 VMIVLMY
+446 IVIFIMY
-453 IAVRKQNLGK
+453 LTVKKQKHIKDLKQVNSLS
-463 TVAQTQQHTTP
+463 

>member
-1 MVLHSA
+1 
-7 MELFCL
+7 
-13 NIHLQQG
+13 
-20 EQWKKHMDIFNELK
+20 MDIFNELK
-34 TKPMNSYRWLLV
+34 TRPMNSYRWLLV
-46 ALCILLNVVD
+46 GLCILLNIVD

-71 KEWALSGSELGI
+71 KEWALSGSVLGI
-83 LISLGLIGMAVG
+83 LISLGLVGMAFG
-95 SLFIAPIADSV
+95 SLFIAPIADKV

-120 ITMLVSSHADSAFQL
+120 ITMLFSSHVMNPYQL

-169 VALLSTGYAM
+169 VALLSTGYAI
-179 GAVFGGMIA
+179 GAVVGGMIA
-188 FRLIGTVGWRT
+188 YRLIGTVGWRS
-199 VFLCGGLFTLAVLVL
+199 VFMCGGIFTLTVLVL

-225 QLIKRK
+225 QLIKRQ
-231 PNTLERI
+231 PNSIERI
-238 NKTLAKFKISTI
+238 NKTLAKFNIQAIHS
-250 EAFPA
+250 FPA
-255 YQQVST
+255 YKELT
-261 GKVTIASLFK
+261 HGKVSIKTLFK
-271 GQLKVRTLFVWV
+271 GNFKARTIFVWI

-296 TWTPKLLSMAGMT
+296 TWTPKLLTMAGMT

-323 GIFGAILMAFLTVRF
+323 GILGAILMAFLTVRYQ
-338 KIHFVLS
+338 INLVLS
-345 TFFAATAAC
+345 SFFALTAIF
-354 ITVFVLNSGDYTS
+354 ITVFVLNSGNYIYS
-367 AMWIAVLV
+367 MWIAVLV
-375 GVFNNGCV
+375 GIFNNGCV

-391 STYDTEVRAT
+391 STYDTEIRAT

-430 PLHLYNFDA
+430 PLHLYNIDA
-439 VLFGVGC
+439 ILFAIGC
-446 VMIVLMY
+446 IVIFIMY
-453 IAVRKQNLGK
+453 LIVKKQKHIKDLKQVNSLS
-463 TVAQTQQHTTP
+463 

>member
-1 MVLHSA
+1 
-7 MELFCL
+7 
-13 NIHLQQG
+13 
-20 EQWKKHMDIFNELK
+20 MDIFNELK
-34 TKPMNSYRWLLV
+34 TRPMNSYRWLLV
-46 ALCILLNVVD
+46 GLCILLNIVD

-71 KEWALSGSELGI
+71 KEWALSGSVLGI
-83 LISLGLIGMAVG
+83 LISLGLVGMAFG
-95 SLFIAPIADSV
+95 SLFIAPIADKV

-120 ITMLVSSHADSAFQL
+120 ITMLFSSHVMNPYQL
-135 GILRFITGIG
+135 GILRFVTGIG

-169 VALLSTGYAM
+169 VALLSTGYAI
-179 GAVFGGMIA
+179 GAVVGGMIA
-188 FRLIGTVGWRT
+188 YRLIGTVGWRS
-199 VFLCGGLFTLAVLVL
+199 VFMCGGIFTLSVLVL

-225 QLIKRK
+225 QLIKRQ
-231 PNTLERI
+231 PNSIERI
-238 NKTLAKFKISTI
+238 NKTLAKFNIQAIHS
-250 EAFPA
+250 FPA
-255 YQQVST
+255 YKELT
-261 GKVTIASLFK
+261 HGKVSIKTLFK
-271 GQLKVRTLFVWV
+271 GNFKARTIFVWI

-296 TWTPKLLSMAGMT
+296 TWTPKLLTMAGMT

-323 GIFGAILMAFLTVRF
+323 GIFGAILMAFLTVRYQ
-338 KIHFVLS
+338 INLVLS
-345 TFFAATAAC
+345 SFFALTAIF
-354 ITVFVLNSGDYTS
+354 ITVFVLNSGNYVYS
-367 AMWIAVLV
+367 MWIAVLV

-391 STYDTEVRAT
+391 STYDTEIRAT

-430 PLHLYNFDA
+430 PLHLYNIDA
-439 VLFGVGC
+439 ILFAIGC
-446 VMIVLMY
+446 IVIFVMYLIVK
-453 IAVRKQNLGK
+453 KQKHIKDLKQLNSLS
-463 TVAQTQQHTTP
+463 

>member
-1 MVLHSA
+1 
-7 MELFCL
+7 
-13 NIHLQQG
+13 
-20 EQWKKHMDIFNELK
+20 MDIFNELK
-34 TKPMNSYRWLLV
+34 TRPMNSYRWLLV
-46 ALCILLNVVD
+46 GLCILLNIVD

-71 KEWALSGSELGI
+71 KEWALSGSVLGI
-83 LISLGLIGMAVG
+83 LISLGLVGMAFG
-95 SLFIAPIADSV
+95 SLFIAPIADKV

-120 ITMLVSSHADSAFQL
+120 ITMLFSSHVMNPYQL
-135 GILRFITGIG
+135 GVLRFITGIG

-169 VALLSTGYAM
+169 VALLSTGYAI
-179 GAVFGGMIA
+179 GAVVGGMIA
-188 FRLIGTVGWRT
+188 YRLIGTVGWRS
-199 VFLCGGLFTLAVLVL
+199 VFMCGGIFTLTVLVL

-225 QLIKRK
+225 QLIKRQ
-231 PNTLERI
+231 PNSIERI
-238 NKTLAKFKISTI
+238 NKTLAKFNIQAIHS
-250 EAFPA
+250 FPA
-255 YQQVST
+255 YKELT
-261 GKVTIASLFK
+261 HGKVSIKTLFK
-271 GQLKVRTLFVWV
+271 GNFKARTIFVWI

-296 TWTPKLLSMAGMT
+296 TWTPKLLTMAGMT

-323 GIFGAILMAFLTVRF
+323 GIFGAILMAFLTVRYQ
-338 KIHFVLS
+338 INLVLS
-345 TFFAATAAC
+345 SFFALTAIF
-354 ITVFVLNSGDYTS
+354 ITVFVLNSGNYVYS
-367 AMWIAVLV
+367 MWIAVLV

-391 STYDTEVRAT
+391 STYDTEIRAT

-430 PLHLYNFDA
+430 PLHLYNIDA
-439 VLFGVGC
+439 ILFAIGC
-446 VMIVLMY
+446 IVIFVMYLTVK
-453 IAVRKQNLGK
+453 KQKHIKDLKQVNSLS
-463 TVAQTQQHTTP
+463 

>member
-1 MVLHSA
+1 
-7 MELFCL
+7 
-13 NIHLQQG
+13 
-20 EQWKKHMDIFNELK
+20 MDIFNELK
-34 TKPMNSYRWLLV
+34 TRPMNSYRWILV
-46 ALCILLNVVD
+46 GLCILLNIVD

-71 KEWALSGSELGI
+71 KEWALSGSLLGI
-83 LISLGLIGMAVG
+83 LISLGLVGMAFG
-95 SLFIAPIADSV
+95 SLFIAPIADKV

-120 ITMLVSSHADSAFQL
+120 ITMLFSSHVMNPYQL

-169 VALLSTGYAM
+169 VALLSTGYAI
-179 GAVFGGMIA
+179 GAVVGGMIA
-188 FRLIGTVGWRT
+188 YRLIGTVGWRS
-199 VFLCGGLFTLAVLVL
+199 VFMCGGIFTLSVLVL

-225 QLIKRK
+225 QLIKRQ
-231 PNTLERI
+231 PGSIERI
-238 NKTLAKFKISTI
+238 NKTLAKFNIQAIHS
-250 EAFPA
+250 FPA
-255 YQQVST
+255 YKELT
-261 GKVTIASLFK
+261 HGKVSIKTLFK
-271 GQLKVRTLFVWV
+271 GNFKARTIFVWI

-296 TWTPKLLSMAGMT
+296 TWTPKLLTMAGMT

-323 GIFGAILMAFLTVRF
+323 GIFGAILMAFLTVRYQ
-338 KIHFVLS
+338 INLVLS
-345 TFFAATAAC
+345 SFFALTAIF
-354 ITVFVLNSGDYTS
+354 ITVFVLNSGNYVYS
-367 AMWIAVLV
+367 MWIAVLV

-391 STYDTEVRAT
+391 STYDTEIRAT

-430 PLHLYNFDA
+430 PLHLYNIDA
-439 VLFGVGC
+439 ILFAIGC
-446 VMIVLMY
+446 IVIFVMYLTVK
-453 IAVRKQNLGK
+453 KQKHIKDLKQVNSLS
-463 TVAQTQQHTTP
+463 

>member
-1 MVLHSA
+1 
-7 MELFCL
+7 
-13 NIHLQQG
+13 
-20 EQWKKHMDIFNELK
+20 MDIFNELK
-34 TKPMNSYRWLLV
+34 TRPMNSYRWLLV
-46 ALCILLNVVD
+46 GLCILLNIVD

-71 KEWALSGSELGI
+71 KEWALSGSVLGI
-83 LISLGLIGMAVG
+83 LISLGLVGMAFG
-95 SLFIAPIADSV
+95 SLFIAPIADKV

-120 ITMLVSSHADSAFQL
+120 ITMLFSSHVMNPYQL

-169 VALLSTGYAM
+169 VALLSTGYAI
-179 GAVFGGMIA
+179 GAVVGGMIA
-188 FRLIGTVGWRT
+188 YRLIGTIGWRS
-199 VFLCGGLFTLAVLVL
+199 VFMCGGIFTLTVLVL

-225 QLIKRK
+225 QLIKRQ
-231 PNTLERI
+231 PNSIERI
-238 NKTLAKFKISTI
+238 NKTLAKFNIQAIHS
-250 EAFPA
+250 FPA
-255 YQQVST
+255 YKELT
-261 GKVTIASLFK
+261 HGKVSIKTLFK
-271 GQLKVRTLFVWV
+271 GNFKARTIFVWI

-296 TWTPKLLSMAGMT
+296 TWTPKLLTMAGMT

-323 GIFGAILMAFLTVRF
+323 GIFGAILMAFLTVRYQ
-338 KIHFVLS
+338 INLVLS
-345 TFFAATAAC
+345 SFFALTAIF
-354 ITVFVLNSGDYTS
+354 ITVFVLNSGNYVYS
-367 AMWIAVLV
+367 MWIAVLV

-391 STYDTEVRAT
+391 STYDTEIRAT

-418 LGAGYLLDAGIK
+418 LGAGYLLDVGIK
-430 PLHLYNFDA
+430 PLHLYNIDA
-439 VLFGVGC
+439 ILFAIGC
-446 VMIVLMY
+446 IVIFVMYLTVK
-453 IAVRKQNLGK
+453 KQKHIKDLKQVNSLS
-463 TVAQTQQHTTP
+463 

>member
-1 MVLHSA
+1 
-7 MELFCL
+7 
-13 NIHLQQG
+13 
-20 EQWKKHMDIFNELK
+20 MDIFNELK
-34 TKPMNSYRWLLV
+34 TRPMNSYRWLLV
-46 ALCILLNVVD
+46 GLCILLNIVD

-71 KEWALSGSELGI
+71 KEWALSGSVLGI
-83 LISLGLIGMAVG
+83 LISLGLVGMAFG
-95 SLFIAPIADSV
+95 SLFIAPIADKV

-120 ITMLVSSHADSAFQL
+120 ITMLFSSHVMNPYQL

-169 VALLSTGYAM
+169 VALLSTGYAI
-179 GAVFGGMIA
+179 GAVVGGMIA
-188 FRLIGTVGWRT
+188 YRLIGNVGWRS
-199 VFLCGGLFTLAVLVL
+199 VFMCGGIFTLTVLVL

-225 QLIKRK
+225 QLIKRQ
-231 PNTLERI
+231 PNSIERI
-238 NKTLAKFKISTI
+238 NKTLAKFNIQAIHS
-250 EAFPA
+250 FPA
-255 YQQVST
+255 YKELT
-261 GKVTIASLFK
+261 HGKVSIKTLFK
-271 GQLKVRTLFVWV
+271 GNFKARTIFVWI

-296 TWTPKLLSMAGMT
+296 TWTPKLLTMAGMT

-323 GIFGAILMAFLTVRF
+323 GILGAILMAFLTVRYQ
-338 KIHFVLS
+338 INLVLS
-345 TFFAATAAC
+345 SFFALTAIF
-354 ITVFVLNSGDYTS
+354 ITVFVLNSGNYIYS
-367 AMWIAVLV
+367 MWIAVLV
-375 GVFNNGCV
+375 GIFNNGCV

-391 STYDTEVRAT
+391 STYDTEIRAT

-430 PLHLYNFDA
+430 PLHLYNIDA
-439 VLFGVGC
+439 ILFAIGC
-446 VMIVLMY
+446 IVIFIMY
-453 IAVRKQNLGK
+453 LTVKKQKHIKDLKQVNSLS
-463 TVAQTQQHTTP
+463 

>member
-1 MVLHSA
+1 
-7 MELFCL
+7 
-13 NIHLQQG
+13 
-20 EQWKKHMDIFNELK
+20 MDIFNELK
-34 TKPMNSYRWLLV
+34 TRPMNSYRWLLV
-46 ALCILLNVVD
+46 GLCILLNIVD

-71 KEWALSGSELGI
+71 KEWALSGSVLGI
-83 LISLGLIGMAVG
+83 LISLGLVGMAFG
-95 SLFIAPIADSV
+95 SLFIAPIADKV

-120 ITMLVSSHADSAFQL
+120 ITMLFSSHVMNPYQL

-169 VALLSTGYAM
+169 VALLSTGYAI
-179 GAVFGGMIA
+179 GAVVGGMIA
-188 FRLIGTVGWRT
+188 YRLIGTVGWRS
-199 VFLCGGLFTLAVLVL
+199 VFMCGGIFTLSVLVL

-225 QLIKRK
+225 QLIKRQ
-231 PNTLERI
+231 PNSIERI
-238 NKTLAKFKISTI
+238 NKTLAKFNIQAIHS
-250 EAFPA
+250 FPA
-255 YQQVST
+255 YKELT
-261 GKVTIASLFK
+261 HGKVSIKTLFK
-271 GQLKVRTLFVWV
+271 GNFKARTIFVWI

-296 TWTPKLLSMAGMT
+296 TWTPKLLTMAGMT

-323 GIFGAILMAFLTVRF
+323 GIFGAILMAFLTVRYQ
-338 KIHFVLS
+338 INLVLS
-345 TFFAATAAC
+345 SFFALTAIF
-354 ITVFVLNSGDYTS
+354 ITVFVLNSGNYVYS
-367 AMWIAVLV
+367 MWIAVLV

-391 STYDTEVRAT
+391 STYDTEIRAT

-430 PLHLYNFDA
+430 PLHLYNIDA
-439 VLFGVGC
+439 ILFAIGC
-446 VMIVLMY
+446 IVIFVMYLTVK
-453 IAVRKQNLGK
+453 KQKHIKDLKQVNSLS
-463 TVAQTQQHTTP
+463 

>member
-1 MVLHSA
+1 
-7 MELFCL
+7 
-13 NIHLQQG
+13 
-20 EQWKKHMDIFNELK
+20 MDIFNELK
-34 TKPMNSYRWLLV
+34 TRPMNSYRWLLV
-46 ALCILLNVVD
+46 GLCILLNIVD

-71 KEWALSGSELGI
+71 KEWALSGSVLGI
-83 LISLGLIGMAVG
+83 LISLGLVGMAFG
-95 SLFIAPIADSV
+95 SLFIAPIADRV

-120 ITMLVSSHADSAFQL
+120 ITMLFSSHVMNPYQL

-169 VALLSTGYAM
+169 VALLSTGYAI
-179 GAVFGGMIA
+179 GAVVGGMIA
-188 FRLIGTVGWRT
+188 YRLIGTVGWRS
-199 VFLCGGLFTLAVLVL
+199 VFMCGGIFTLTVLVL

-225 QLIKRK
+225 QLIKRQ
-231 PNTLERI
+231 PNSIERI
-238 NKTLAKFKISTI
+238 NKTLAKFNIQAIHS
-250 EAFPA
+250 FPA
-255 YQQVST
+255 YKELT
-261 GKVTIASLFK
+261 HGKVSIKTLFK
-271 GQLKVRTLFVWV
+271 GNFKARTIFVWI

-296 TWTPKLLSMAGMT
+296 TWTPKLLTMAGMT

-323 GIFGAILMAFLTVRF
+323 GILGAILMAFLTVRYQ
-338 KIHFVLS
+338 INLVLS
-345 TFFAATAAC
+345 SFFALTAIF
-354 ITVFVLNSGDYTS
+354 ITVFVLNSGNYIYS
-367 AMWIAVLV
+367 MWIAVLV
-375 GVFNNGCV
+375 GIFNNGCV

-391 STYDTEVRAT
+391 STYDTEIRAT

-430 PLHLYNFDA
+430 PLHLYNIDA
-439 VLFGVGC
+439 ILFAIGC
-446 VMIVLMY
+446 IVIFIMY
-453 IAVRKQNLGK
+453 LTVKKQKHIKDLKQVNSLS
-463 TVAQTQQHTTP
+463 